1 MDKTPIYGLP
11 YINASDL
18 VSGAPAQFKS
28 MAEGVEKALKEVDD
42 RNNTNGVKPMVA
54 TTLAN
59 LAKLKGV
66 TGQTGYVTS
75 DTTTANNG
83 PYFWN
88 GRAWLPYATK
98 SMLDQLTQG
107 YEFGEVQHSTDVN
120 GAVMVTFQRT
130 HSKPP
135 ESILITQLHS
145 VDSVDLNFTPV
156 VWSFTEKNFQVRI
169 KTRNESWGG
178 QQPFNFFWQAIW
190 RN

>member
-1 MDKTPIYGLP
+1 
-11 YINASDL
+11 
-18 VSGAPAQFKS
+18 
-28 MAEGVEKALKEVDD
+28 
-42 RNNTNGVKPMVA
+42 
-54 TTLAN
+54 
-59 LAKLKGV
+59 
-66 TGQTGYVTS
+66 
-75 DTTTANNG
+75 
-83 PYFWN
+83 
-88 GRAWLPYATK
+88 
-98 SMLDQLTQG
+98 MLDQLTQG

>member
-88 GRAWLPYATK
+88 GSAWLPYATK

-107 YEFGEVQHSTDVN
+107 YEFGEVQQSTDVN

-156 VWSFTEKNFQVRI
+156 VWSFTEKNFQVRV